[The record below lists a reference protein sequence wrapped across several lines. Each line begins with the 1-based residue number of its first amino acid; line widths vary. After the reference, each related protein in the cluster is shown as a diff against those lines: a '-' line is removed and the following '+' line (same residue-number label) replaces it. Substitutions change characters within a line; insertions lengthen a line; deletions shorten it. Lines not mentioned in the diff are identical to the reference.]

1 MKLSKHLT
9 ELTQVVEATTNCKST
24 TRQNKLIPNEIL
36 EKIKCEKEAKA
47 IWQKHEISANKKVL
61 SEITKTS
68 KRL

>member
-9 ELTQVVEATTNCKST
+9 ELTQVVEATTNYKST
-24 TRQNKLIPNEIL
+24 TRLNKLIPNEIL

-47 IWQKHEISANKKVL
+47 IWQKHKISANKK
-61 SEITKTS
+61 STERKTKTS